1 MNELIASDM
10 LQGSIRNP
18 FAFVLPIQ
26 RGYSGPVGT
35 LGLCMN
41 LHVTASFSI
50 DSSFHP
56 KWGAP
61 SPQIRMLDDVQS
73 LKRQDNAKDQEKNNH
88 RNEEDGTL

>member
-1 MNELIASDM
+1 
-10 LQGSIRNP
+10 
-18 FAFVLPIQ
+18 
-26 RGYSGPVGT
+26 
-35 LGLCMN
+35 MN